1 MWLPIWT
8 FKLHFKFTSI
18 KTYSDKLLKTV
29 ISLTSFMLCL
39 LTKIFWFYWDSQFLG
54 RLIRSLGV
62 PKERGVWN
70 SQGRGKDKFFFFPL
84 HSLPYHWLF
93 SRVRLFVTPWTVS
106 LPGSYVHGILQARI
120 LEWVAISF
128 SKGFPQPRDRTW
140 VSCIAGRCFILWA
153 TREAPTFLRI
163 I

>member
-70 SQGRGKDKFFFFPL
+70 SQGRGKDNFFFF
-84 HSLPYHWLF
+84 S
-93 SRVRLFVTPWTVS
+93 S
-106 LPGSYVHGILQARI
+106 
-120 LEWVAISF
+120 
-128 SKGFPQPRDRTW
+128 
-140 VSCIAGRCFILWA
+140 
-153 TREAPTFLRI
+153 TFLTIPLTVQSCPTLCDPMDCKPARLLCPWDSPGKNTGVGCHFLLQGI
-163 I
+163 SPTQGSNLGLLHCRQMLYPLSHQGSPYIP